1 MKKVNTLRVRGDESL
16 IIVKENAVVRISSS
30 DVLALWGF
38 GLGLVLIVAFIVFKL
53 KEGLGF
59 VNDSYLGLQRIDL
72 KIAQQA
78 ESIRPLAE
86 NYFIQIR
93 QETESINGQVK
104 KDFDLLQSEW
114 EKLIKEWQELR
125 VQIKSEAQNEKLKTY
140 TEDTAEIDVVL
151 DMSHP
156 F

>member
-1 MKKVNTLRVRGDESL
+1 MKNVNTLRVRGNESL
-16 IIVKENAVVRISSS
+16 IIVKESAVVRISSS

-38 GLGLVLIVAFIVFKL
+38 GIGLVLIVVFIVFKL

-78 ESIRPLAE
+78 DSIRPLAE
-86 NYFIQIR
+86 NYFIEIR
-93 QETESINGQVK
+93 KETESINGQVK
-104 KDFDLLQSEW
+104 KDFDILQSEW
-114 EKLIKEWQELR
+114 GKLIKEWQELK
-125 VQIKSEAQNEKLKTY
+125 VEIEAKALSEKLQTKLKDQDV
-140 TEDTAEIDVVL
+140 TETVL